1 MCRGSS
7 VVEQL
12 VVDQLVVGSI
22 PTLGTRFFE
31 LELFNLL
38 SLQSWKRLVSRNGQ
52 LKW

>member
-22 PTLGTRFFE
+22 PTLGTKFYKPE
-31 LELFNLL
+31 MLTLPA
-38 SLQSWKRLVSRNGQ
+38 
-52 LKW
+52 